1 MAKTKVKVG
10 VVFAAKE
17 LDVEVEGEM
26 ADVLE
31 RIQGALSGDDKIVSI
46 TNDKGKTVVI
56 PTDKLAYVEVE
67 DGEKSGGIGFGR

>member
-17 LDVEVEGEM
+17 LEVEVEGATPE
-26 ADVLE
+26 VLE
-31 RIQGALSGDDKIVSI
+31 RIQGAIAGGEKVIAV

-56 PTDKLAYVEVE
+56 PIDKLAYVEVE
-67 DGEKSGGIGFGR
+67 DAEKAGGIGFGR